1 MNSTQRS
8 LPERPN
14 AVSWGFAEDHVPV
27 SEPARRAHEEA
38 VLAGSAPI
46 SNGVASL
53 LTLLARTVYANTVV
67 EIGTGFG
74 ASGLAL
80 LAGMAET
87 GVLTSIDAEAENQLP
102 VKDLMSEA
110 GYSSSRYRLIAGSP
124 LEVLPKLR
132 DAAYDMVFV
141 NGDKLEYV
149 EYVAAAGRLLRP
161 GGLLVVH
168 DVLWDGAVADPDDES
183 DEAIIIREAL
193 EAITAAESY
202 TQALVP
208 SGNGLLIAVKG

>member
-1 MNSTQRS
+1 M
-8 LPERPN
+8 
-14 AVSWGFAEDHVPV
+14 
-27 SEPARRAHEEA
+27 
-38 VLAGSAPI
+38 
-46 SNGVASL
+46 